1 MPESLAAL
9 IVFLAGLVVGMFVG
23 GILGAALMMR
33 PEAKGELE
41 AKPDSSTMARNL

>member
-1 MPESLAAL
+1 MPESLAAF
-9 IVFLAGLVVGMFVG
+9 IVFLAGLVVGFVG